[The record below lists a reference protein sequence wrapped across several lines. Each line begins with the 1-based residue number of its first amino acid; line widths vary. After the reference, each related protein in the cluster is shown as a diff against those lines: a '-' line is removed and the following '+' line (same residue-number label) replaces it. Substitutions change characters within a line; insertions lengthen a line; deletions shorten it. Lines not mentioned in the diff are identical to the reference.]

1 MLDPKL
7 MSEGNQSLNP
17 PTTVT
22 ATTSAVKCI
31 KLDLGDRPRT
41 SKNQEAKTS
50 HTDFNFKSDIKE
62 ES

>member
-41 SKNQEAKTS
+41 SKNQEAK
-50 HTDFNFKSDIKE
+50 IVL
-62 ES
+62 